1 MPGHCTGADSQS
13 AGQGLTPG
21 HWAEWA
27 VLGVSEQ
34 ATLGLRLWLWE
45 VVAPLWWQGQ
55 EVGTAFLS
63 LQDMRILKLMMSQ
76 TTQAGLH

>member
-34 ATLGLRLWLWE
+34 ATLGLRLWL
-45 VVAPLWWQGQ
+45 
-55 EVGTAFLS
+55 
-63 LQDMRILKLMMSQ
+63 
-76 TTQAGLH
+76 